1 MTAILYW
8 RPTDAVSLRALAIL
22 NNLKKAFP
30 GFITVVSILAPK
42 FPSESVLNNGEKY
55 GSNVYDSLLIPAEKP
70 EHILLDGKLESFSE
84 LTMKHWPTLFICLK
98 KGGDETSKGKII
110 FALESQRSISGMVG
124 KALSAVLSIVQNEE
138 EKNDVEKNTAA
149 IGMWGRNFDA
159 IFTNTPLLPY
169 IAASKE
175 IPLTRPM
182 RLAVNNKN
190 GFLYISDT
198 GEKLISLLC
207 IFITYLYYIFLLHI
221 FVVSI
226 SIF

>member
-1 MTAILYW
+1 M
-8 RPTDAVSLRALAIL
+8 
-22 NNLKKAFP
+22 
-30 GFITVVSILAPK
+30 VSILAPK
-42 FPSESVLNNGEKY
+42 FPSESVLNSGENKY
-55 GSNVYDSLLIPAEKP
+55 GNNVYDSLLIPAEKP
-70 EHILLDGKLESFSE
+70 ENILLDAKLESFSD

-98 KGGDETSKGKII
+98 KGGDEGKGKII

-138 EKNDVEKNTAA
+138 EKDDAEKNTAA

-159 IFTNTPLLPY
+159 VFTNTPLLPY

-175 IPLTRPM
+175 KPLSRPM

-198 GEKLISLLC
+198 GEKKPNE
-207 IFITYLYYIFLLHI
+207 IFK
-221 FVVSI
+221 
-226 SIF
+226 